1 MQGER
6 KTLTQLSVP
15 ICLET
20 LFYMLSG
27 MVDTLMLSS
36 VSDQAVGAV
45 GTANTYIGVFIIMFG
60 VISSGMIAVMSQN
73 IGAGRPGIAYQAR
86 QLGLIFN
93 ALIGIV
99 MSVILA
105 TFSGGILRIVSI
117 APALLEPAEI
127 YLRIVGGACFLNAL
141 IPIFSSY
148 LRVFGYTKHSL
159 IGTVVGN
166 VLNIILNS
174 VFLFAFNWGV
184 MGVAVAT
191 VISRVVNLIIVA
203 GMGAVLI
210 KAKQSPERITSR
222 KIFAQIVKIGFPSA
236 LETALYNIAMT
247 FIVRFMNQMDVDG
260 MNVTARSYA
269 IQIANFS
276 YCVGAALAQ
285 ANAIMTG
292 WRIGAKE
299 FEECNRGT
307 RKAAIYGI
315 ITATCFSVTFAFAG
329 HFIVH
334 IFTDDTQMIN
344 LVVKL
349 LIVDIFLELGRVTNL
364 VYGQALKTSGDAFFP
379 VILGAIFILWHLWSF
394 IFGQKMYEVWDRL
407 YHRMRIVRIWLW
419 KYRKK
424 RMAEK
429 ARNAGR
435 KTRHSKKQFREPLPD
450 TVGQGTEMEASSPA
464 NGDDVIGKTK
474 IVYLEDPEVARKT
487 PTRSEPLKKEPI
499 EEDEEIRTDD
509 VEDNFRQDD
518 KRLTDEDKR
527 ELMAPVDSEPDPE
540 FVTAM
545 TFEDISNVAEVL
557 MSENPDEQ
565 KAIRAASTIHHK
577 MQETVILSFLTDK
590 LSNQEKVN
598 QLLSECLDDTG
609 RPLARRKSTSKK
621 KEAFDIGKFV

>member
-1 MQGER
+1 METER

-93 ALIGIV
+93 TLIGIV

-105 TFSGGILRIVSI
+105 AFSGGILRIVSI

-174 VFLFAFNWGV
+174 VFLFVFNWGV

-269 IQIANFS
+269 
-276 YCVGAALAQ
+276 VGAALAQ

-315 ITATCFSVTFAFAG
+315 ITATCFSVTFALSG
-329 HFIVH
+329 NFIVH

-349 LIVDIFLELGRVTNL
+349 LIVDIFLEFGRVTNL
-364 VYGQALKTSGDAFFP
+364 VYGQALKTSGDALFP
-379 VILGAIFILWHLWSF
+379 VILGAVF
-394 IFGQKMYEVWDRL
+394 MYLFAVGGTYFLGIHMGLLAVGAYIAMAGDECARAVGMVLRWKSGKWKSKGLIEV
-407 YHRMRIVRIWLW
+407 
-419 KYRKK
+419 
-424 RMAEK
+424 
-429 ARNAGR
+429 
-435 KTRHSKKQFREPLPD
+435 
-450 TVGQGTEMEASSPA
+450 
-464 NGDDVIGKTK
+464 
-474 IVYLEDPEVARKT
+474 
-487 PTRSEPLKKEPI
+487 
-499 EEDEEIRTDD
+499 
-509 VEDNFRQDD
+509 
-518 KRLTDEDKR
+518 
-527 ELMAPVDSEPDPE
+527 
-540 FVTAM
+540 
-545 TFEDISNVAEVL
+545 
-557 MSENPDEQ
+557 
-565 KAIRAASTIHHK
+565 
-577 MQETVILSFLTDK
+577 
-590 LSNQEKVN
+590 
-598 QLLSECLDDTG
+598 
-609 RPLARRKSTSKK
+609 
-621 KEAFDIGKFV
+621 